1 MSSSNCCLQQLFEGL
16 FSHFFSTHRSNYH
29 RQDCQWFL
37 ELVNDNLDLSSQS
50 SVSLE
55 GEGGEGS
62 DSESTGCISM
72 GVYKVYLTRILG
84 STEMSDGSTVSC
96 PALYKQSVCVPALNR
111 EIKFLLPVRVTCT
124 RNV

>member
-1 MSSSNCCLQQLFEGL
+1 MTIL
-16 FSHFFSTHRSNYH
+16 T
-29 RQDCQWFL
+29 
-37 ELVNDNLDLSSQS
+37 LSSQS